1 MPTVD
6 DKKTE
11 RTGRWKDKVYT
22 KQITEYVDQSLR
34 TDEKNVYQTIFD
46 SLAEK
51 YDLKEPNELMLLDL
65 AVYDYIRVKRLH
77 LLLKDESDIV
87 NIKTRTGQVVRK
99 AHEAG
104 YLINAIETQFRQ
116 SMKELLLTPK
126 SRIQKTIGQEPKDF
140 TEALGIVMDGEFTE
154 EDKDGERDK
163 SRDDETEKE
172 KTEFGDTT
180 GESKRTDRKDEN
192 TKKDIDARTS

>member
-1 MPTVD
+1 MPTLD
-6 DKKTE
+6 NKKSE
-11 RTGRWKDKVYT
+11 KKGRWKDKIYT
-22 KQITEYVDQSLR
+22 KQIIAYVDQSLR

-172 KTEFGDTT
+172 KTESGDTT

>member
-1 MPTVD
+1 MPTAD
-6 DKKTE
+6 GKKTE
-11 RTGRWKDKVYT
+11 RTGRWKDKIYS
-22 KQITEYVDQSLR
+22 KQITEYVGQSLR
-34 TDEKNVYQTIFD
+34 TDEKNVYDALFNA
-46 SLAEK
+46 LVEK

-77 LLLKDESDIV
+77 LILKDESDII

-116 SMKELLLTPK
+116 SMKELLLTPRA
-126 SRIQKTIGQEPKDF
+126 RIQKTIGQEPKDF

-154 EDKDGERDK
+154 DDKDGDEQGNDK
-163 SRDDETEKE
+163 VETKETES
-172 KTEFGDTT
+172 GDTT
-180 GESKRTDRKDEN
+180 RGSERPDRKDEN
-192 TKKDIDARTS
+192 TKKDIKCKN